1 MAAIVASLYS
11 SILERLYLTWAHVT
25 RMNQLEPLARLT
37 APTANFMAHRTLYM
51 TLEGPC
57 VPFVGMYLTDLVH
70 INDQLK
76 DNIAFPVSSSR
87 PNSQPI
93 PLINFIKR
101 QKWYDA
107 VRAILRYQSFGGYHS
122 GHGLVQENPV
132 LTQFV
137 ETQLM
142 NGSGK
147 DMADLWGRAHELQQ
161 HEVAHADF
169 RRGLEA
175 AGF

>member
-1 MAAIVASLYS
+1 MAAIVASLNS
-11 SILERLYLTWAHVT
+11 SLLERLYLTWNHVT
-25 RMNQLEPLARLT
+25 RMGHLEELARLT
-37 APTANFMAHRTLYM
+37 APTANFMAHRMLYM
-51 TLEGPC
+51 MLDGPC

-76 DNIAFPVSSSR
+76 DNITFPPRHGHQSV
-87 PNSQPI
+87 

-107 VRAILRYQSFGGYHS
+107 VNAILRHQSQGY
-122 GHGLVQENPV
+122 GIQERP
-132 LTQFV
+132 LATQFV
-137 ETQLM
+137 EM
-142 NGSGK
+142 NLVNASGK
-147 DMADLWGRAHELQQ
+147 DQAEMWQRAQELRQT
-161 HEVAHADF
+161 EVAQADF

>member
-1 MAAIVASLYS
+1 MAAIVASLHS
-11 SILERLYLTWAHVT
+11 SMLERLYLTWAHVT

-51 TLEGPC
+51 TLEAPC

-76 DNIAFPVSSSR
+76 DTITFPAR
-87 PNSQPI
+87 PGSQSI

-107 VRAILRYQSFGGYHS
+107 VKAILRYQSQGY
-122 GHGLVQENPV
+122 VIPENPM
-132 LTQFV
+132 LMQFV
-137 ETQLM
+137 ETHLG
-142 NGSGK
+142 NGAGK
-147 DMADLWGRAHELQQ
+147 DQAELWQRAQELQQ
-161 HEVAHADF
+161 TEVAHADF